1 MNNGL
6 AFALGLIIGGGAVGF
21 AANKMLKQKYEQR
34 SDEEIGACRNAF
46 LEEMAKKRKEDAEKE
61 AKEKEEAAVEAI
73 KNYSPESEKAAED
86 LKEAVSKP
94 NAKPP
99 YIIEPAIYDS
109 PENPYKIVGL
119 LYYNDG
125 VVADDHGKALNM
137 EELDELV
144 GREALTHFGEYEEDR
159 VCVRNEASGTDY
171 EICMIDKK
179 YEDVRN
185 SDPGK

>member
-1 MNNGL
+1 M
-6 AFALGLIIGGGAVGF
+6 GF
-21 AANKMLKQKYEQR
+21 AANKILKQKYEQR
-34 SDEEIGACRNAF
+34 SDEEISACRNAF

-61 AKEKEEAAVEAI
+61 SKEKEEAAVEAM
-73 KNYSPESEKAAED
+73 KTYSPEPEKAETD
-86 LKEAVSKP
+86 MKVNIK
-94 NAKPP
+94 NTNVKPP

-125 VVADDHGKALNM
+125 VVADDHGKALSM